1 MDKATTILAL
11 EHEIHGLDQELYNA
25 RIAHSRLIVHIEQME
40 KDRAEL
46 SERLSKLRWNPST
59 NP

>member
-1 MDKATTILAL
+1 MMDKQTTILAI

-25 RIAHSRLIVHIEQME
+25 RIAHSRLIMQIEQME

-46 SERLSKLRWNPST
+46 TERLSKLRWS
-59 NP
+59 

>member
-25 RIAHSRLIVHIEQME
+25 RIAHSRLIVQIEQME
-40 KDRAEL
+40 TDKALL
-46 SERLSKLRWNPST
+46 SARLHDLQWPST